1 MDTKYI
7 GTGQVFEEIGEWKD
21 YVKTHDPMTE
31 DFKGILTDNKIYP
44 YGADTDLDFFGFDQ
58 AGFEVILDVEES
70 VRHDGDFG
78 NGARIEADSGSNYS
92 ELYTAR
98 GVTIKNLS
106 IVNTRVAAGVRA
118 FDLTSGKFQ
127 NVIAKCHATNSNY
140 GAFRI
145 TGSSCELIACRGVS
159 VNTAGIVASASGAAD
174 LVLTN
179 CTCEGAIGVDMKT
192 HTHTGS
198 MTNVNTSGCAVGFA
212 GTYSGTYSNNA
223 SDDGTHPGPDGVTVT
238 ADPYEADGYTPSQAG
253 ELTSA
258 GIDVGVTHGADGNPF
273 ALFPAIGAY
282 PAYIPSDS
290 VAPIL
295 TNPTSEGDTAGLL
308 CKVDANENNGIIFAV
323 ATDTT
328 TKPEPE
334 QVEAGQDHLGA
345 TANDSAF
352 GAVTITGSQS
362 LVMNSVNVGTTQH
375 VHFMH
380 KDAAGN
386 YSLVV
391 TAASIVVPNYYAQV
405 IYDGMV
411 IPPDSI
417 LHLYDGTHTGADASA
432 TLTTALNLTLD
443 AVAGRVCKNTADGS
457 EGIITGNTAGPN
469 SVVTVTLAGG
479 TDNLFDTGDTYEIQ
493 VDADNPDVI
502 WYDRATTFTSDS
514 TSFNWYLEDVSEGQ
528 SSPEYTAIYN
538 LPGQPD
544 GVYNIT
550 ITVKGVVSFDLV
562 GVTPDPSE
570 SGNRMDNTLAAT
582 GGPTINDGLAD
593 WLSKTGNEN
602 INDATRRWLI
612 AQGATPAPLSDM
624 WLEFLRGL
632 GYTGTVSDMKAS
644 FWRNGGA

>member
-7 GTGQVFEEIGEWKD
+7 GTGQVHETIAEWAD
-21 YVKTHDPMTE
+21 YVKTHDPLTE
-31 DFKGILTDNKIYP
+31 DMTGILTDDKIYDW
-44 YGADTDLDFFGFDQ
+44 GADTDLNFIGIDK

-78 NGARIEADSGSNYS
+78 NGARIEADPGGNYS
-92 ELYTAR
+92 KLYDAR

-106 IVNTRVAAGVRA
+106 IVSTRVGAAARP
-118 FDLTSGKFQ
+118 FDLSSVKGE
-127 NVIAKCHATNSNY
+127 NVIAKGHATSAY
-140 GAFRI
+140 GAFRVL
-145 TGSSCELIACRGVS
+145 GNNCELIACRGVS
-159 VNTAGIVASASGAAD
+159 ELTAGISAAHTTAAD
-174 LVLTN
+174 LVLTS
-179 CTCEGAIGVDMKT
+179 CTFEGAIGVDMAT
-192 HTHTGS
+192 TTHTGE
-198 MTNVNTSGCAVGFA
+198 MINVNTSGCAVGFA

-223 SDDGTHPGPDGVTVT
+223 SDDGMHPGPDGVTVT

-253 ELTSA
+253 ELTAA
-258 GIDVGVTHGADGNPF
+258 GIYTGVTHGADGKPF
-273 ALFPAIGAY
+273 ALIPAIGAY
-282 PAYIPSDS
+282 PAYLPFDG

-295 TNPTSEGDTAGLL
+295 INPTSEGDTTGLL
-308 CKVDANENNGIIFAV
+308 CKVDTNEANGILFTV
-323 ATDTT
+323 ATDTA

-345 TANDSAF
+345 SANDSQF
-352 GAVTITGSQS
+352 GAVTATGSQS
-362 LVMNSVNVGTTQH
+362 LVMNNVDVGSTQH

-391 TAASIVVPNYYAQV
+391 TAAAIVVPEYYAQE

-432 TLTTALNLTLD
+432 TLTTALDLTLD

-493 VDADNPDVI
+493 IDADNPDVI
-502 WYDRATTFTSDS
+502 WYERATTFAGDS
-514 TSFNWYLEDVSEGQ
+514 TSFSWYLEDVSEGQ

-544 GVYNIT
+544 GEYNIT

-562 GVTPDPSE
+562 SVSSE
-570 SGNRMDNTLAAT
+570 SGNRMDNTLSAT

-593 WLSKTGNEN
+593 WLSKAGNEN